1 MRYNIY
7 VYHSKCFQDV
17 ASLLHRAS
25 CIVKNAFTQRHKV
38 FFFFFY
44 WKYTCAHDHVTRER
58 EHARLF
64 HHVFTVTFFLM
75 TLVERVISD
84 YCYALNI
91 PINYLKGVF

>member
-38 FFFFFY
+38 FFFFFLLEIY
-44 WKYTCAHDHVTRER
+44 HVTRER